1 MLEQNDTLER
11 MVILLDAIIERV
23 SANDSSVADEYPK
36 GQSMDTG
43 YSAHSSFRFFAK
55 SIIFRS
61 LFLLGC
67 CLCVSLP
74 STIEGGLFQ
83 YRLRSS
89 PYICKRFWEAQTKNN
104 VKRNMATRSLTHPN
118 TKCELLNAV
127 RNAWTYCVSVRKK
140 KHPLPRCVFVKHR
153 SRQSTFGHKSAV
165 AGLFLRSRQSLD
177 ENLGSR

>member
-23 SANDSSVADEYPK
+23 SANDSRVADEYPK

-55 SIIFRS
+55 RIIFRS

-74 STIEGGLFQ
+74 STTKGGFFQ
-83 YRLRSS
+83 YRPDLKNLLLKQGRSAYPQYS
-89 PYICKRFWEAQTKNN
+89 TRYGILWSDTEVLSQTFH
-104 VKRNMATRSLTHPN
+104 VIGDIYGAGF
-118 TKCELLNAV
+118 
-127 RNAWTYCVSVRKK
+127 
-140 KHPLPRCVFVKHR
+140 LPRHR
-153 SRQSTFGHKSAV
+153 GTISV
-165 AGLFLRSRQSLD
+165 PRSISD
-177 ENLGSR
+177 C

>member
-1 MLEQNDTLER
+1 LYFYVSFTTNEEEKAKNASSPLKVAEHMLEQNDTLER

-23 SANDSSVADEYPK
+23 SANDSRVADEYPK

-74 STIEGGLFQ
+74 STTKGGFFQ
-83 YRLRSS
+83 YRPDLKNLLLKQGRS
-89 PYICKRFWEAQTKNN
+89 A
-104 VKRNMATRSLTHPN
+104 
-118 TKCELLNAV
+118 
-127 RNAWTYCVSVRKK
+127 
-140 KHPLPRCVFVKHR
+140 
-153 SRQSTFGHKSAV
+153 
-165 AGLFLRSRQSLD
+165 
-177 ENLGSR
+177 